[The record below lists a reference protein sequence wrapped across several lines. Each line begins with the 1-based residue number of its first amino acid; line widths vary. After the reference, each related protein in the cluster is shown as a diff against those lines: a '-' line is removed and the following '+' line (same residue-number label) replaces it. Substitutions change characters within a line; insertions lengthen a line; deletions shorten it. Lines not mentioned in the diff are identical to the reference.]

1 MDQNWQSN
9 ADLSG
14 TQQAR
19 YSQNAAQQHTR
30 NYSSSGQQQ
39 PPAGFTYD
47 NTYQTPT
54 IPSHPQSSAASPAS
68 TPHLKQE
75 YIGDGDVAM
84 EDADPYNRMKYP
96 SRPNHSHR
104 VSSQYLSQEDSA
116 AAKRYS
122 PMKTLS
128 PSSPYA
134 ASPQQPNHSA
144 YSAYAPQSA
153 SARQSPTRTNT
164 HGSSSSQSYYQSPGK
179 FYESNGRCCS
189 GCLTSRLGVVSS
201 RHHPLHLSPIHPGE
215 TPNSEYYPNSATVQL
230 NAMFGREVKSPRH
243 PYPPSHGPNSARGP
257 IPRFTKLKTVQEIEP
272 RINLQPAFRRANPE
286 GGFISVSSS
295 WLLLFLQ
302 GLICDS
308 RSKH

>member
-1 MDQNWQSN
+1 MDQNWQTN
-9 ADLSG
+9 TDMSG

-19 YSQNAAQQHTR
+19 YSHNAAQQHTR
-30 NYSSSGQQQ
+30 NYSGSGQQQ
-39 PPAGFTYD
+39 QPPVGFTYD

-54 IPSHPQSSAASPAS
+54 IPSHPQSSGASPAS
-68 TPHLKQE
+68 TPHLKHE
-75 YIGDGDVAM
+75 HTGDGDVAM

-96 SRPNHSHR
+96 SRPSHSQR
-104 VSSQYLSQEDSA
+104 LSSQYLSQEDSA

-144 YSAYAPQSA
+144 YSAYTLQST
-153 SARQSPTRTNT
+153 SARQSPTRTNV

-179 FYESNGRCCS
+179 FMVKWMMVQPILKPYS
-189 GCLTSRLGVVSS
+189 GLVSS

-215 TPNSEYYPNSATVQL
+215 PPNSEYYPNSATVQL

-243 PYPPSHGPNSARGP
+243 PYPPSHGPNSVRGP
-257 IPRFTKLKTVQEIEP
+257 IPRFKKLKTVQEIDP
-272 RINLQPAFRRANPE
+272 RINSQPAFRRANPE
-286 GGFISVSSS
+286 GGFISVGA
-295 WLLLFLQ
+295 F
-302 GLICDS
+302 
-308 RSKH
+308 